1 MDPKKFF
8 SELKRR
14 EVYGVAISYGIT
26 AWVLAQ
32 IAGLVT
38 NSFEAPLWVMK
49 VIIISLIIGFPIS
62 LILAWVYDMT
72 PDGIIKTKP
81 KENEDIL
88 KPRNQKSI
96 IWNLFL
102 SAIIIISFV
111 SIGSWWA
118 LNIYK
123 STDTKVTKS
132 LAILPLRDFTNDDSR
147 DYLADGLHSNLIT
160 QVSKISSLRTI
171 PPRSTLQYKNS
182 EKAISQIAKEL
193 GVDVIMETDIM
204 KFGDTVQLNF
214 NLIQAFPKERT
225 IWGHLFEKPMSDIYA
240 LYNEVSQQIA
250 KKLGLTLTEQEK
262 LVLSTA
268 RKVNPEAYQAY
279 LKGVFH
285 WMKLTE
291 SNLEQSLKYF
301 QLAMQIDPEY
311 AAAYAGI
318 ASVGVAKM
326 QNGIVRGI
334 EAIPKLDSLM
344 SKALELDDTL
354 MEVHYTIAVWSTW
367 GKWDWKR
374 AEEAYKKAI
383 ALNPNYAATRAYYSH
398 YLYIIDEPENAF
410 LQIEKALELDP
421 VNPLFKGLYG
431 MCLNY
436 SRKYPEAIDLLN
448 NTLKTSPNDPV
459 ALSTLRSAY
468 HNNKEYDKAY
478 ETFIRSYEAVNDDE
492 AVMVLKNGYSYGG
505 YQNALNSLAE
515 LLIDRSSEQYVTPW
529 RIGTLYTRSGNNDKA
544 IEYLMKAYN
553 DHDSNMPY
561 INIDPIF
568 DDLKNY
574 PEFRNLIAKMN
585 FPNSD

>member
-38 NSFEAPLWVMK
+38 NSFEAPSWVMK
-49 VIIISLIIGFPIS
+49 VIIIALIIGFPIAV
-62 LILAWVYDMT
+62 ILAWVYDMT
-72 PDGIIKTKP
+72 PHGIIKTKP
-81 KENEDIL
+81 KESEN
-88 KPRNQKSI
+88 NQTQKSKKSI
-96 IWNLFL
+96 IWSLFL

-111 SIGSWWA
+111 AIGSWWA

-123 STDTKVTKS
+123 SNDMKATKA

-160 QVSKISSLRTI
+160 QISKISSLRTI
-171 PPRSTLQYKNS
+171 PPRSTMKYKNS
-182 EKAISQIAKEL
+182 EMAISEIAKEL

-204 KFGDTVQLNF
+204 KFGDSVQLNF
-214 NLIQAFPKERT
+214 KLIQAFPKERT
-225 IWGHLFEKPMSDIYA
+225 IWGHLFEKPISDIYE

-250 KKLGLTLTEQEK
+250 KELGLILTEQEK
-262 LVLSTA
+262 ILLSTA

-291 SNLEQSLKYF
+291 SDLEQSLKYF

-311 AAAYAGI
+311 GAAYAGI
-318 ASVGVAKM
+318 ASVGAAKM

-374 AEEAYKKAI
+374 AEEAYNKAI
-383 ALNPNYAATRAYYSH
+383 ALNPNHAATRAYYSH
-398 YLYIIDEPENAF
+398 FLYIIGEPEKA
-410 LQIEKALELDP
+410 LSQIEKALELDP
-421 VNPLFKGLYG
+421 VNPLFKAICG

-436 SRKYPEAIDLLN
+436 SRKFDEAIDLLN

-468 HNNKEYDKAY
+468 HNNKEFDKAY
-478 ETFIRSYEAVNDDE
+478 QIFVRSYEVVNDEE
-492 AVMVLKNGYSYGG
+492 AVFALKKGYANGGYS
-505 YQNALNSLAE
+505 NALNSLAE
-515 LLIDRSSEQYVTPW
+515 LLIERSSNQYVTPW
-529 RIGTLYTRSGNNDKA
+529 RIATLYTRSGNNNLA
-544 IEYLMKAYN
+544 INYLYAAYN

>member
-38 NSFEAPLWVMK
+38 NSFEAPSWVMK
-49 VIIISLIIGFPIS
+49 VIIISLIIGFPIAV
-62 LILAWVYDMT
+62 ILAWVYDMT
-72 PDGIIKTKP
+72 PHGIIKTKP
-81 KENEDIL
+81 KESETIQT
-88 KPRNQKSI
+88 QKSKKSF
-96 IWNLFL
+96 IWSLFL

-111 SIGSWWA
+111 TIGSWWA

-123 STDTKVTKS
+123 STDTKATKA

-160 QVSKISSLRTI
+160 QISKISSLRTI
-171 PPRSTLQYKNS
+171 PPRSTMKYKNS
-182 EKAISQIAKEL
+182 EKAISEIAEEL

-204 KFGDTVQLNF
+204 KFGDSVQLNF
-214 NLIQAFPKERT
+214 KLIQAFPKERT
-225 IWGHLFEKPMSDIYA
+225 IWGHLFEKPISDIYS

-250 KKLGLTLTEQEK
+250 KELGLILTEQEK
-262 LVLSTA
+262 LLLSTA

-291 SNLEQSLKYF
+291 SDLEQSLKYF

-311 AAAYAGI
+311 GAAYAGI
-318 ASVGVAKM
+318 ASVGAAKM

-374 AEEAYKKAI
+374 AEEAYNKAI
-383 ALNPNYAATRAYYSH
+383 ALNPNHAATRAYYSH
-398 YLYIIDEPENAF
+398 FLYIIGEPEKAL

-421 VNPLFKGLYG
+421 VNPLFKALYG

-436 SRKYPEAIDLLN
+436 SRKYSEAIDLLTN
-448 NTLKTSPNDPV
+448 ILKISSNDQI

-468 HNNKEYDKAY
+468 HNNKEFDKAY
-478 ETFIRSYEAVNDDE
+478 QIFVRSYEVVNDEE
-492 AVMVLKNGYSYGG
+492 AVLALKKGYANGGYS
-505 YQNALNSLAE
+505 NALNSLAE
-515 LLIDRSSEQYVTPW
+515 LLIERSSNQYVTPW
-529 RIGTLYTRSGNNDKA
+529 RIGTLFTRSGNNNMA
-544 IEYLMKAYN
+544 INYLYAAYN